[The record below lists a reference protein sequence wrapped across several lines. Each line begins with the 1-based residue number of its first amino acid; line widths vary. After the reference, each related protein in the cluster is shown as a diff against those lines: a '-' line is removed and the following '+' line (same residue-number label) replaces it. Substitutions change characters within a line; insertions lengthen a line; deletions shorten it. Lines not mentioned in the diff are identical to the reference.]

1 METNKNVIFFGNG
14 LNRVSEGLD
23 WGKLIKEVS
32 GPDYIEG
39 LSNTQLYDIAFLR
52 NKLKYE
58 GDSSVS
64 PEEKKFKKGL
74 ADKIIKSLKST
85 QISEIYQK
93 LAAMPVEDYITTN
106 YDYCLED
113 ALMANGYDNANESE
127 KEQYRFIP
135 YIKESVYSLH
145 RCHAFIKKD
154 GAKVKIKRIWHIHG
168 EAKNPASIM
177 LGYNHYGSTLG
188 RMANYYNGKDI
199 YKSLG
204 ILQNRLSSPLTS
216 EPKSWIDLFYS
227 KNIHIIGYGLDN
239 AEIDIWWLLGKRAR
253 MNQNK
258 LLPIINFYEM
268 DLIDEQRVAKQ
279 KALDAFSVTTNIKS
293 LLKAEKNELNKVYAE
308 YYLETLEAINKTIK
322 L

>member
-1 METNKNVIFFGNG
+1 
-14 LNRVSEGLD
+14 
-23 WGKLIKEVS
+23 
-32 GPDYIEG
+32 
-39 LSNTQLYDIAFLR
+39 
-52 NKLKYE
+52 
-58 GDSSVS
+58 
-64 PEEKKFKKGL
+64 
-74 ADKIIKSLKST
+74 
-85 QISEIYQK
+85 
-93 LAAMPVEDYITTN
+93 
-106 YDYCLED
+106 
-113 ALMANGYDNANESE
+113 MANGYDNANESE

-154 GAKVKIKRIWHIHG
+154 GAKVKVKRIWHIHG

-216 EPKSWIDLFYS
+216 EPKSWIDLFYM

-258 LLPIINFYEM
+258 QLPIINFYEM

-308 YYLETLEAINKTIK
+308 YYLETLEAINISMK

>member
-106 YDYCLED
+106 YDYCLEA
-113 ALMANGYDNANESE
+113 ALKANGYDNPTESE
-127 KEQYRFIP
+127 KEKYKLIP
-135 YIKESVYSLH
+135 YIKESTYSLH
-145 RCHAFIKKD
+145 RCHAFIKKYGVED
-154 GAKVKIKRIWHIHG
+154 KIKKIWYIHG
-168 EAKNPASIM
+168 EANKPASIM
-177 LGYNHYGSTLG
+177 LGYNQYGSTLG
-188 RMANYYNGKDI
+188 RMADYHDGKDL

-204 ILQNRLSSPLTS
+204 TLQERLLSLTTN

-227 KNIHIIGYGLDN
+227 KNIYIIGYGLDN
-239 AEIDIWWLLGKRAR
+239 AEIDIWWLLGNRAR
-253 MNQNK
+253 MSQNRR
-258 LLPIINFYEM
+258 LPHINFYEKGSM
-268 DLIDEQRVAKQ
+268 DKQRVAKQ

-293 LLKAEKNELNKVYAE
+293 LLKAEKNELNKIFAE